1 MQAVNANEPSKGSK
15 ELEVILTKLRNSML
29 TFILSEEPN
38 EANNAVGAAASSSQA
53 VPQHQSYHQIVQ
65 QPSQAYQS
73 PLPGISSQQQQQ
85 YVQNAGQP
93 AGWTDVMTGWV
104 RYLLQQG
111 TDMNGI
117 EAGMRSFSPAI
128 NNMVGVRQ
136 HLENIKM
143 EWESQQV

>member
-1 MQAVNANEPSKGSK
+1 
-15 ELEVILTKLRNSML
+15 
-29 TFILSEEPN
+29 
-38 EANNAVGAAASSSQA
+38 
-53 VPQHQSYHQIVQ
+53 
-65 QPSQAYQS
+65 
-73 PLPGISSQQQQQ
+73 
-85 YVQNAGQP
+85 
-93 AGWTDVMTGWV
+93 MTGWV